1 MGLWISNFGLMKGM
15 LSILYIDY
23 QLFLIVPQLVTL
35 DQSTKTKNSNK
46 HNDLNHL
53 NDPNDHNDLN
63 HLNEHNEHN
72 HLNQRGGKH
81 GNRNQNRKNI

>member
-35 DQSTKTKNSNK
+35 YQSTKTKNSNK
-46 HNDLNHL
+46 HNDP
-53 NDPNDHNDLN
+53 NDPNDLN

-81 GNRNQNRKNI
+81 GNRIQNRKNI